1 MGLYSNEVTLPLINT
16 EIAMALFSHLP
27 YSLNNNSNIFY
38 KYLFP
43 KIYKNLQRCSR
54 VQVPLFVCCFLPEEN
69 NTALKIELKLF
80 PAITLI
86 YLNVAVP
93 QTQEN
98 QPLECCTFAF
108 FFFFLFCYLAATFTA
123 LLLHMFVNHKL
134 TLDFLNA
141 AVKIVKD
148 AHIFTNG
155 PIKLIKPA

>member
-54 VQVPLFVCCFLPEEN
+54 VQVPLFVCCFVPEEN

-80 PAITLI
+80 PAI
-86 YLNVAVP
+86 VKP
-93 QTQEN
+93 
-98 QPLECCTFAF
+98 CTFLGTTSVSAIRWGQEK
-108 FFFFLFCYLAATFTA
+108 APPQDA
-123 LLLHMFVNHKL
+123 KL
-134 TLDFLNA
+134 
-141 AVKIVKD
+141 
-148 AHIFTNG
+148 
-155 PIKLIKPA
+155 